1 MLSEKKI
8 VVNLSNLVP
17 FQIKRNLL
25 KSKVHKAEIFIEILI
40 RIQSDHLPSIAVILE
55 ALIQRIEKYAHQSEN
70 RITTSSPLPIK
81 FLITLVDEHYKSYR
95 KVQMIRVRPMKQI

>member
-1 MLSEKKI
+1 M
-8 VVNLSNLVP
+8 SNSIL

-25 KSKVHKAEIFIEILI
+25 KSKVHEIEIFIEIPI

-55 ALIQRIEKYAHQSEN
+55 AIIQRIEKYAHQSEN
-70 RITTSSPLPIK
+70 RIATSSPLPIK

-95 KVQMIRVRPMKQI
+95 TVQMIRVRLKGNKTDTEFVFL